1 MKPFLNTKQQRIL
14 RIFALFLSTFYF
26 SSAFAQSLNQGI
38 SGQVIDTE
46 SKQAICGVE
55 LIIKNSD
62 PVITTVT
69 NEAGYFQFENIP
81 QGRFYVQAS
90 YADYKCQPI
99 SKVDIFPGKSK
110 VLCIELASNE
120 YQKRNKSNLKTKIKE
135 LITGLP

>member
-1 MKPFLNTKQQRIL
+1 MADDKDKNKDKKDKSFMEN
-14 RIFALFLSTFYF
+14 AEGFLSSY
-26 SSAFAQSLNQGI
+26 
-38 SGQVIDTE
+38 TE